1 MRRRGG
7 VQRRRIVFIGV
18 EGKSDRAFLRFIRDV
33 CENEALHLHLD
44 VKPATGGD
52 SVAVVEAAR
61 RRLKRHSD
69 SRSISRRLVLLDSD
83 RVETDKAAGR
93 DASLS
98 ASRWGLE
105 VVFAVPNLEGLLIRL
120 YNGHETRFV
129 SAPDALRQL
138 RKLWPEYGK
147 GALSADQLRRRFALA
162 DLRRA
167 ARHDE
172 QMRKLLAAL
181 GL

>member
-1 MRRRGG
+1 M
-7 VQRRRIVFIGV
+7 
-18 EGKSDRAFLRFIRDV
+18 
-33 CENEALHLHLD
+33 
-44 VKPATGGD
+44 
-52 SVAVVEAAR
+52 AVVEAAR

-147 GALSADQLRRRFALA
+147 GALSILPCGGVFVHRGDPAAWNRSADAVTRGRAEGLPGAKAFMPSALSTLVYILSTAVDMSVTRAQVA
-162 DLRRA
+162 DR
-167 ARHDE
+167 
-172 QMRKLLAAL
+172 
-181 GL
+181 

>member
-1 MRRRGG
+1 M
-7 VQRRRIVFIGV
+7 
-18 EGKSDRAFLRFIRDV
+18 
-33 CENEALHLHLD
+33 
-44 VKPATGGD
+44 
-52 SVAVVEAAR
+52 
-61 RRLKRHSD
+61 
-69 SRSISRRLVLLDSD
+69 LLDSD

-93 DASLS
+93 DARVT

-105 VVFAVPNLEGLLIRL
+105 VVFAIPNLEGLLVRL
-120 YNGHETRFV
+120 HKGHETRFV
-129 SAPDALRQL
+129 PALDVLRRL
-138 RKLWPEYGK
+138 RKLWPEYRK
-147 GALSADQLRRRFALA
+147 GNLTAGQLRRRFALA